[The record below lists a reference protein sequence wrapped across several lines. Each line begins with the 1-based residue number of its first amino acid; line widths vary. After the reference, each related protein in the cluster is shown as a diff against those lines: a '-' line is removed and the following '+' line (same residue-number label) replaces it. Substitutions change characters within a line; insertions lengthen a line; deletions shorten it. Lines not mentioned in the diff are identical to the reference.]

1 MKQNEIYHIITEKYD
16 KLLWSIAAKISGDYA
31 IASLEDNYQDLWMAV
46 LEAIEGFSRQND
58 GANGPIEDW
67 IKTKSFDKY
76 IKTCLWNK
84 KNHKGKIISSRYHV
98 NRDVL
103 PINEEILQ
111 FVAPEDLTFSQVSDD
126 FGDFLSSLSSLETK
140 VIACILDEPARC
152 LTARGK
158 VKIKPVQEHLGWTR
172 DKTFKVVDR
181 IKKKMNTNLTQSI

>member
-1 MKQNEIYHIITEKYD
+1 MKQAKIYDIITEKYD

-46 LEAIEGFSRQND
+46 LEAIEGFSKQND
-58 GANGPIEDW
+58 GANGPVESW
-67 IKTKSFDKY
+67 INTRSFDKY

-84 KNHKGKIISSRYHV
+84 KNHKGKIISVRYHV

-111 FVAPEDLTFSQVSDD
+111 FVAPGDLTFSEVSDD
-126 FGDFLSSLSSLETK
+126 FGEFLSSLSSFETK
-140 VIACILDEPARC
+140 VIACILNEPAKC
-152 LTARGK
+152 LTAKGK

-172 DKTFKVVDR
+172 DKTSKVVER
-181 IKKKMNTNLTQSI
+181 IKKKMNMNLGEGI